1 MKRREFMIALSAV
14 TAFPGAPRAQQA
26 AVPLIGFLS
35 ARSPEEAT
43 GHTAAVLQGLKEFG
57 YIEGQTVAIE
67 YRWSRGRYDVLPAL
81 ARELVS
87 LRPVLIVAGG
97 GLQSARA
104 ARSATP
110 SIPIVFI
117 AGGDPVDAG
126 LVSSM
131 NRPGGNVT
139 GVAFMTG
146 ELAGKRLELLLQ
158 LAPDAKVCGFLT
170 NPQGLDIDVRSA
182 EEAARARGR
191 GFILVAAGNDAEI
204 EHGFAE
210 LKERGAAALI
220 VANDPFFDSRRD
232 RLIALARQHALPA
245 IYHIREFPAAGGL
258 MSYGASLGGAY
269 HQLGIQ
275 AGRVL
280 KGANPAELAVVR
292 PTQFELVINLNTAKS
307 LDLTVPP
314 TLFAQADE
322 VIE

>member
-1 MKRREFMIALSAV
+1 VRRRKFIAVLG
-14 TAFPGAPRAQQA
+14 GAAAWSMVARAQEA
-26 AVPLIGFLS
+26 KLTLIGFLS
-35 ARSPEEAT
+35 ARSPEEAA
-43 GHTAAVLQGLKEFG
+43 GHTAAFLQGLREFG
-57 YIEGQTVAIE
+57 YVEGQTAAIE

-87 LRPVLIVAGG
+87 LRPALIVAGG
-97 GLQSARA
+97 GVQAAQA
-104 ARSATP
+104 ARSATT
-110 SIPIVFI
+110 SIPIVFN

-131 NRPGGNVT
+131 NRPGGNIT

-158 LAPDAKVCGFLT
+158 LAPDTRSFGFLT
-170 NPQGLDIDVRSA
+170 NPQGLDIYVRGA
-182 EEAARARGR
+182 EEAARAHGR
-191 GFILVAAGNDAEI
+191 AFVLVGAATETEI
-204 EHGFAE
+204 ERAFAE

-220 VANDPFFDSRRD
+220 VANDPFLDTVRD
-232 RLIALARQHALPA
+232 RLIALARQHGMPA

-258 MSYGASLGGAY
+258 MSYGASLAGAY

-275 AGRVL
+275 AGRIL

-307 LDLTVPP
+307 LGLTVPP